1 MAELIDRKDVE
12 ILKRL
17 KVDSRTPMG
26 SIGNK
31 LNRPK
36 ATVRRR
42 VAWMEDENIIRKYA
56 MDLDLTSM
64 GIMKSLVMIQVVGT
78 PTAVIIDQLRDY
90 EEIGGIYKTF
100 GDHNIICEI
109 YTKNVDE
116 IYEMIQSKLL
126 KMPSVRN
133 GEVDV
138 LRGEETLNEN
148 ADLKLYEKGLKE

>member
-1 MAELIDRKDVE
+1 
-12 ILKRL
+12 
-17 KVDSRTPMG
+17 
-26 SIGNK
+26 
-31 LNRPK
+31 
-36 ATVRRR
+36 
-42 VAWMEDENIIRKYA
+42 
-56 MDLDLTSM
+56 M

-133 GEVDV
+133 VEVDV
-138 LRGEETLNEN
+138 LIGEETLNEN

>member
-12 ILKRL
+12 IMKRL

-31 LNRPK
+31 LNISK
-36 ATVRRR
+36 ATVSRR
-42 VAWMEDENIIRKYA
+42 VARMEDENIIRKYS
-56 MDLDLTSM
+56 MDVDLTSM

-133 GEVDV
+133 VEVDV
-138 LRGEETLNEN
+138 LTGEETLNEN
-148 ADLKLYEKGLKE
+148 ADLQLYENGLKE

>member
-31 LNRPK
+31 LNISK
-36 ATVRRR
+36 ATVSRR
-42 VAWMEDENIIRKYA
+42 VARMEDENIIRKYS
-56 MDLDLTSM
+56 MDVDLTSM

-126 KMPSVRN
+126 KMQ
-133 GEVDV
+133 V
-138 LRGEETLNEN
+138 LVLNLEN
-148 ADLKLYEKGLKE
+148 L